1 MNDLFMDFL
10 TILLPTYF
18 FFYMAVALF
27 ARNRK
32 SLLNRIAALLMLSF
46 LFYFLGEYIKTSLL
60 PQYQMQIVLY
70 GSGPMLLL
78 IICFL
83 VHLCVLM
90 GRPVTTPM
98 VRWLPV
104 IYASPFICLFIM
116 LFSQDHRVLFNANVT
131 DGRSPLAPMLLF
143 LTLFFV
149 AGYILLSVI
158 ILAYSWYRTTETK
171 SRIILRSLLISLF
184 LLFAWFMA
192 VTVFLQSRFFTSR
205 EAMIFYFIGYLLWA
219 MALRH
224 LVTKY
229 DILPDYRQLFHILFK
244 SAPTAILLLDKKGNV
259 KELNPQAQL
268 LFKHYPVQ
276 DIPELLS
283 ADGAIH
289 VSERLALFFQ
299 ERRAEAAQ
307 WEISLNN
314 PDKGHLDLMAWL
326 EKVEE
331 SDDELI
337 VMHLTD
343 VTSMKDTERKL
354 LESER
359 NYKYLAHHDSLT
371 GLWNRAAIREQ
382 LLQKIAKQEPFAL
395 VLIDLDN
402 FKLINDTYG
411 HVSGD
416 RYLQHIAALLQQHAQ
431 ADELIGRLGG
441 DEFVMVIPGGNESGI
456 YEELQRRLFPL
467 LNNAYCSDLIKLPI
481 TFSAGVSLYPTH
493 AADLTSLLRKAD
505 EAMYAVKKSGKHEI
519 SIFSGAP
526 KKVDQDP
533 KK

>member
-18 FFYMAVALF
+18 FFYMAITLI
-27 ARNRK
+27 ARNRN

-46 LFYFLGEYIKTSLL
+46 LLYFIGEYIKTSLL

-83 VHLCVLM
+83 VHLCVLI
-90 GRPVTTPM
+90 GRPVTAPL

-116 LFSQDHRVLFNANVT
+116 LLSKDHRVLFNANVT
-131 DGRSPLAPMLLF
+131 DGRSPLDPMLLF
-143 LTLFFV
+143 LTLSFV

-158 ILAYSWYRTTETK
+158 ILAYSWFRTTEAK
-171 SRIILRSLLISLF
+171 SKVILRSLLLSLF
-184 LLFAWFMA
+184 LLFAWFIA
-192 VTVFLQSRFFTSR
+192 VTILLQSRFFTSR

-219 MALRH
+219 IALRH
-224 LVTKY
+224 LVGKY

-259 KELNPQAQL
+259 KELNPRAQL
-268 LFKHYPVQ
+268 LFENYPVQ
-276 DIPELLS
+276 GIPELLS
-283 ADGAIH
+283 TDGAMH
-289 VSERLALFFQ
+289 VSEKLAVFV
-299 ERRAEAAQ
+299 EGSRAEAAQ
-307 WEISLNN
+307 WEISLNK

-343 VTSMKDTERKL
+343 VTSMKDVERKL
-354 LESER
+354 MQSER

-371 GLWNRAAIREQ
+371 GLWSRAAIQEQ
-382 LLQKIAKQEPFAL
+382 LQHKIAEQEPFAL

-402 FKLINDTYG
+402 FKPINDTYG
-411 HVSGD
+411 HVTGD
-416 RYLQHIAALLQQHAQ
+416 RYLQHIAALLQQRGE
-431 ADELIGRLGG
+431 ADDLIGRLGG
-441 DEFVMVIPGGNESGI
+441 DEFVMIIPGMIESAI
-456 YEELQRRLFPL
+456 YEEAQRRLCPL
-467 LNNAYCSDLIKLPI
+467 LNNTYRADGIELPI
-481 TFSAGVSLYPTH
+481 TFSAGISLYPAH
-493 AADLTSLLRKAD
+493 ADDLTSLLRNAD
-505 EAMYAVKKSGKHEI
+505 DAMYAVKKSGKHEFA
-519 SIFSGAP
+519 IFS
-526 KKVDQDP
+526 DDP
-533 KK
+533 KNADKAPNK